1 MPDKI
6 PGVTVS
12 QRLAGGFNMR
22 VDESADAMTESEL
35 ARKASVSIAA
45 LRKWRREGRGPR
57 FLKLG
62 RLIRYL
68 AGDVDIWLHSH
79 AFGGSKQRG
88 AKDGEC

>member
-1 MPDKI
+1 
-6 PGVTVS
+6 
-12 QRLAGGFNMR
+12 MR
-22 VDESADAMTESEL
+22 DDETADAITESEL
-35 ARKASVSIAA
+35 ARRASVSIAV

-68 AGDVDIWLHSH
+68 AGDVDVWLHSH
-79 AFGGSKQRG
+79 AFGGSKQPG

>member
-6 PGVTVS
+6 PDVTVS
-12 QRLAGGFNMR
+12 QRLTGGFNMR
-22 VDESADAMTESEL
+22 VDESADAMTETEV
-35 ARKASVSIAA
+35 ARKASVSIGA

-68 AGDVDIWLHSH
+68 VGDVDIWLRSR
-79 AFGGSKQRG
+79 AFGGSQHGG
-88 AKDGEC
+88 AKDGE

>member
-1 MPDKI
+1 
-6 PGVTVS
+6 
-12 QRLAGGFNMR
+12 MR

-35 ARKASVSIAA
+35 ARKASVSVAV

-79 AFGGSKQRG
+79 AFGGSQQRG
-88 AKDGEC
+88 ANDGES